1 MNKKILVFLGA
12 ILALIGILF
21 AYYANKLSLTQTI
34 PESIARFE
42 STIIILTGYVLI
54 AIGLGVSKK
63 Q

>member
-1 MNKKILVFLGA
+1 MNKKILVFFGTVLA
-12 ILALIGILF
+12 IIGILF

-34 PESIARFE
+34 SESITKFE

-54 AIGLGVSKK
+54 AIGWGASKK